1 MEINVIIDESFTGCP
16 GSEWFQA
23 VIGRVLSAQKTG
35 PDVELGLVITN
46 PEQIRELNRRY
57 RRIDRPTD
65 VLAFAMADGE
75 ESEVEPTRFVT
86 PPDDVQHLGEVIIS
100 YPQAVRQAQ
109 EQAHTA
115 EMELAILVV
124 HGVLHLFGYDH
135 ADPEPER
142 LMKAREAEILGT
154 LEGIINSEPPR

>member
-1 MEINVIIDESFTGCP
+1 MEINIIIDESFTGCP
-16 GSEWFQA
+16 ESEWFQA
-23 VIGRVLSAQKTG
+23 IIGRVLSAQKTG

-46 PEQIRELNRRY
+46 PERIRELNRRY
-57 RRIDRPTD
+57 RRMDCPTD
-65 VLAFAMADGE
+65 VLAFTMLDGD
-75 ESEVEPTRFVT
+75 EPEAEPARFVT

-124 HGVLHLFGYDH
+124 HGVLHLLGYDH

-142 LMKAREAEILGT
+142 LMQARETEILGT
-154 LEGIINSEPPR
+154 LEGIINPEPLR

>member
-16 GSEWFQA
+16 GPDWFQA
-23 VIGRVLSAQKTG
+23 VIGRVLSAQNIG
-35 PDVELGLVITN
+35 PEVELGLVITT
-46 PEQIRELNRRY
+46 PEKIQELNRRY

-65 VLAFAMADGE
+65 VLAFAMTDGE
-75 ESEVEPTRFVT
+75 EPEAEPTPFVT

-100 YPQAVRQAQ
+100 HPQAIRQAQ
-109 EQAHTA
+109 EQSHSV
-115 EMELAILVV
+115 EKELAILVV
-124 HGVLHLFGYDH
+124 HGVLHLLGYDH

-154 LEGIINSEPPR
+154 LEGIINLGPFR